1 MLRFLSGLEQPELPV
16 SSRATYCWLNGENPP
31 VRELKESAP
40 SAWYGDEG
48 GTGMKG
54 MKVPGGKDGCLRR
67 MYHPRLGLWIVQQ
80 MALVGLC

>member
-1 MLRFLSGLEQPELPV
+1 MLTLLSELELPGLPA
-16 SSRATYCWLNGENPP
+16 SSRTTDWLSESPDELATWLNGANPP

-54 MKVPGGKDGCLRR
+54 MKVPEGKDGCLRR
-67 MYHPRLGLWIVQQ
+67 MYHPRLGL
-80 MALVGLC
+80 

>member
-1 MLRFLSGLEQPELPV
+1 MLRLLSGLEQPELLGS
-16 SSRATYCWLNGENPP
+16 SSRTTDGWLNEENAP

-40 SAWYGDEG
+40 SAWYGDKG

-67 MYHPRLGLWIVQQ
+67 MYHPRLGL
-80 MALVGLC
+80 